1 MKKNFTLLLLC
12 AMSQGISAQDMVEVT
27 NSEISLLNRTK
38 SHQSVSVHDP
48 SIVDTG
54 TGTYYIFGTHNAVAR
69 STDLINWSGVDN
81 SRLYGLRNSNGVVTA
96 TDFNNAFEKNMTT
109 TVTAL
114 VNGVA
119 KEVKFGN
126 FNCEEWM
133 TAYNTTVAGNIWAP
147 DVIWNKDM
155 KKWCMYLSLNGNTW
169 NSVIVLLT
177 ASNIEGPYVYE
188 GPVVYSGFINGTN
201 ERISWKKTDLELVIG
216 TQSTLPGR

>member
-1 MKKNFTLLLLC
+1 MKRDFTLLLLC

-38 SHQSVSVHDP
+38 SHQRVSVHDP

-109 TVTAL
+109 KVTAL
-114 VNGVA
+114 VN
-119 KEVKFGN
+119 
-126 FNCEEWM
+126 
-133 TAYNTTVAGNIWAP
+133 
-147 DVIWNKDM
+147 
-155 KKWCMYLSLNGNTW
+155 
-169 NSVIVLLT
+169 
-177 ASNIEGPYVYE
+177 
-188 GPVVYSGFINGTN
+188 YSRRQYMGS
-201 ERISWKKTDLELVIG
+201 RCDLEQGHEEMVYVP
-216 TQSTLPGR
+216 QSQRKHLEQCHCVAYSK